1 VDNPKSDEII
11 HDFGHQFANPQPI
24 HPGSFVLVEKGL
36 TKELQGM
43 TLECWVRPWKTD
55 AWAGLITQH
64 DYPSQCGYG
73 LFLNPAAGVTLYLGD
88 GRDYRVEWSHGTP
101 SQLLKVG
108 EWHHVAATFDGTRVA
123 IWINGSKVGTWSFF
137 PSHPPVYPGGA
148 PLRLGAYG
156 DQGVTSNMLDGDIA
170 MPVIY
175 RRALSDLE
183 IETRFRQQGLMP
195 TRGREVLACWP
206 LTEEKGS
213 HIEDCSEH
221 GRHGR
226 IVNHGTWM
234 IGGPSFK
241 ADAPRFGSY
250 DPNLDARHGH
260 GLRLASDD
268 LYDCGWQ
275 VTHRHTLPE
284 SAKSGLYVAR
294 FQYEHDGQPLVY
306 HATFVVNRP
315 RRRKKAP
322 LLVLCA
328 SNTWLAYNGTP
339 FGVNAPELKQVWGTG
354 GTTNSPGNPPAFNF
368 YRAHAAGQGTCQE
381 IINE

>member
-1 VDNPKSDEII
+1 
-11 HDFGHQFANPQPI
+11 
-24 HPGSFVLVEKGL
+24 
-36 TKELQGM
+36 
-43 TLECWVRPWKTD
+43 
-55 AWAGLITQH
+55 
-64 DYPSQCGYG
+64 
-73 LFLNPAAGVTLYLGD
+73 
-88 GRDYRVEWSHGTP
+88 
-101 SQLLKVG
+101 
-108 EWHHVAATFDGTRVA
+108 
-123 IWINGSKVGTWSFF
+123 
-137 PSHPPVYPGGA
+137 
-148 PLRLGAYG
+148 
-156 DQGVTSNMLDGDIA
+156 

-368 YRAHAAGQGTCQE
+368 YRAHAAGQGTCQVGLRMPWPAAGPYVLYGGTTE
-381 IINE
+381 YSHLLRAERFAHAWLEQAGYEFDVITDQDQYTRWRQQCGDKHGNFALHFA